1 MQGMR
6 HESETETQ
14 TGCSDWSDTSIETRC
29 IRAGQDPDPRTG
41 SMIVP
46 LYQTSTFKWPEVGTS
61 TGYEYSRSGNPT
73 RQALEQ
79 SIASLE
85 QAAWGLA
92 FASGTAAMREVAML
106 LDPGDH
112 ILMARD
118 AYGGTFRL
126 FDAHTRRHGID
137 VSMVNLTDLDQVRTG
152 LQPNTKLLWL
162 ETPTNPIMA
171 VADIAAVAEIAHAAG
186 VWLAVDNTFATPY
199 LQQPLALGADLV
211 VHSATKFLAGHS
223 DVVIGAIVGND
234 QGLYERLKNQ
244 QNDCGAVPGPFDC
257 WLTLRGIKTLPVRM
271 DRHGD
276 NAMAVAHY
284 LNTHPAV
291 AEVYYPGL
299 PGSPGHDIAA
309 RQMRNFGGMVSLRLH
324 TRQAAITVCNST
336 RIIQLAES
344 LGGVESLI
352 EHPDSM
358 THLAV
363 SGTEF
368 AIDGGVIRLSIGIEH
383 IDDLIAD
390 LGQALERA
398 L

>member
-1 MQGMR
+1 M
-6 HESETETQ
+6 SSD
-14 TGCSDWSDTSIETRC
+14 TGDKTFFTGADWSDTSIETRC

-61 TGYEYSRSGNPT
+61 TGYEYSRTSNPT
-73 RQALEQ
+73 RTAVEE

-85 QAAWGLA
+85 EGAWGLA
-92 FASGTAAMREVAML
+92 FSTGTAAMREVAML
-106 LDPGDH
+106 LNPGEH

-137 VSMVNLTDLDQVRTG
+137 VSMVDLTDSDAIRNGIQA
-152 LQPNTKLLWL
+152 NTKVVWL

-171 VADIAAVAEIAHAAG
+171 VADIAEVAEIAHGANAML
-186 VWLAVDNTFATPY
+186 VVDNTFATPY
-199 LQQPLALGADLV
+199 LQQPLKLGADLV
-211 VHSATKFLAGHS
+211 VHSATKFLSGHS
-223 DVVIGAIVGND
+223 DVVIGAIVGNNAE
-234 QGLYERLKNQ
+234 LYEQLKGQ

-271 DRHGD
+271 DRHGS
-276 NAMAVAHY
+276 NAMAIAEFLDQHPKVAD
-284 LNTHPAV
+284 
-291 AEVYYPGL
+291 VYYPGL
-299 PGSPGHDIAA
+299 PSDPGHERAA
-309 RQMRNFGGMVSLRLH
+309 RQMRNFGGMVSIRMH
-324 TRQAAITVCNST
+324 TREAAVAVCNNT
-336 RIIQLAES
+336 RIFQLAES

-368 AIDGGVIRLSIGIEH
+368 AIDGGVIRMSVGIEQ
-383 IDDLIAD
+383 IDDLLAD
-390 LGQALERA
+390 LANALEHA

>member
-1 MQGMR
+1 M
-6 HESETETQ
+6 SND
-14 TGCSDWSDTSIETRC
+14 TGDKSFFTGADWSDTSIETRC
-29 IRAGQDPDPRTG
+29 IRAGQDPDERTG

-46 LYQTSTFKWPEVGTS
+46 LYQTSTFKWPEVGRS
-61 TGYEYSRSGNPT
+61 TGYEYSRTANPT
-73 RQALEQ
+73 RTAFEESL
-79 SIASLE
+79 ASLE
-85 QAAWGLA
+85 EAAWGLA
-92 FASGTAAMREVAML
+92 FSTGTAAMREVAML

-126 FDAHTRRHGID
+126 FDMHTRRHGID
-137 VSMVNLTDLDQVRTG
+137 VSMVDLTDSDAVRAG
-152 LQPNTKLLWL
+152 VQENTRIVWL

-171 VADIAAVAEIAHAAG
+171 VADIAETAEIAHAAG
-186 VWLAVDNTFATPY
+186 ALLVVDNTFATPY
-199 LQQPLALGADLV
+199 LQQPLKLGADLV

-223 DVVIGAIVGND
+223 DVVIGAVVGND
-234 QGLYERLKNQ
+234 ATLYEKLKGQ

-271 DRHGD
+271 DRHGS
-276 NAMAVAHY
+276 NAMAVAEF
-284 LNTHPAV
+284 LDQHPKV

-299 PGSPGHDIAA
+299 PADPGHERAS
-309 RQMRNFGGMVSLRLH
+309 RQMRNFGGMVSFRMH
-324 TRQAAITVCNST
+324 TREAASAVCNST
-336 RIIQLAES
+336 RIFQLAES

-363 SGTEF
+363 TGTEF
-368 AIDGGVIRLSIGIEH
+368 AIDGGVIRMSVGIEQ

-390 LGQALERA
+390 LTAALEKA

>member
-1 MQGMR
+1 M
-6 HESETETQ
+6 SND
-14 TGCSDWSDTSIETRC
+14 TGERTFFTGKDWSDTSIETRC
-29 IRAGQDPDPRTG
+29 IRAGQDPDEQTG

-46 LYQTSTFKWPEVGTS
+46 LYQTSTFRWPEVGAS
-61 TGYEYSRSGNPT
+61 TGYEYSRTSNPT
-73 RQALEQ
+73 RTAFEESL
-79 SIASLE
+79 ASLE
-85 QAAWGLA
+85 EAAWGLA
-92 FASGTAAMREVAML
+92 FSTGTAAMREVAML
-106 LDPGDH
+106 LDPGQH

-137 VSMVNLTDLDQVRTG
+137 VSMVDLTDSDAIRNGIQE
-152 LQPNTKLLWL
+152 NTKIVWL

-171 VADIAAVAEIAHAAG
+171 VADIAEVAEIAHAAG
-186 VWLAVDNTFATPY
+186 AMLVVDNTFATPY
-199 LQQPLALGADLV
+199 LQLPLKLGADLV

-234 QGLYERLKNQ
+234 PTLYEKLKGQ

-271 DRHGD
+271 DRHGS
-276 NAMAVAHY
+276 NAQAVAEF
-284 LNTHPAV
+284 LDQHPKV

-299 PGSPGHDIAA
+299 PADAGHERAK
-309 RQMRNFGGMVSLRLH
+309 RQMRNFGGMVSFKMH
-324 TRQAAITVCNST
+324 TREAAVAVCNNT
-336 RIIQLAES
+336 RIFQLAES

-368 AIDGGVIRLSIGIEH
+368 AIDGGVIRMSVGIEQ
-383 IDDLIAD
+383 IADLIAD
-390 LGQALERA
+390 LEKALENA
-398 L
+398 

>member
-1 MQGMR
+1 MR
-6 HESETETQ
+6 HESEIETPA
-14 TGCSDWSDTSIETRC
+14 GSSDWSDTSIETRC
-29 IRAGQDPDPRTG
+29 IRAGQDPDPSTG

-46 LYQTSTFKWPEVGTS
+46 LYQTSTFRWPEVGTS

-73 RQALEQ
+73 REALEQ

-137 VSMVNLTDLDQVRTG
+137 VSMVNLTDLDEVRTG
-152 LQPNTKLLWL
+152 LRSNTKLLWL

-223 DVVIGAIVGND
+223 DVVIGAIVGHNAH
-234 QGLYERLKNQ
+234 LYERLKGQ

-276 NAMAVAHY
+276 NAMAVAQF
-284 LNTHPAV
+284 LITHPAV

-299 PGSPGHDIAA
+299 PGNPGHDIAA
-309 RQMRNFGGMVSLRLH
+309 RQMRNFGGMVSLRMH
-324 TRQAAITVCNST
+324 TREAAITVCNST

-390 LGQALERA
+390 LAQALRQA

>member
-1 MQGMR
+1 MQDMR
-6 HESETETQ
+6 HESEIQ
-14 TGCSDWSDTSIETRC
+14 MPAGSSDWSDTSIETRC

-46 LYQTSTFKWPEVGTS
+46 LYQTSTFRWPEVGTS

-73 RQALEQ
+73 REALEQ

-137 VSMVNLTDLDQVRTG
+137 VSMVNLTDLDEVRTG
-152 LQPNTKLLWL
+152 LRSNTKLLWL

-223 DVVIGAIVGND
+223 DVVIGAIVGHNAH
-234 QGLYERLKNQ
+234 LYERLKGQ

-271 DRHGD
+271 DRHGG
-276 NAMAVAHY
+276 NAMAVAHF
-284 LNTHPAV
+284 LTTHPAV

-299 PGSPGHDIAA
+299 PGNPGHDIAA
-309 RQMRNFGGMVSLRLH
+309 RQMRNFGGMVSLRMH
-324 TRQAAITVCNST
+324 TREAAITVCNST

-344 LGGVESLI
+344 LGGVESLV

-383 IDDLIAD
+383 VDDLIAD
-390 LGQALERA
+390 LAQALERA

>member
-1 MQGMR
+1 MIND
-6 HESETETQ
+6 
-14 TGCSDWSDTSIETRC
+14 TGDTTFFTGADWSDTSIETQC

-46 LYQTSTFKWPEVGTS
+46 MYQTSTFKWPEVGAS
-61 TGYEYSRSGNPT
+61 TGYEYSRTSNPT
-73 RQALEQ
+73 RTAFEQ

-85 QAAWGLA
+85 QAGWGLA

-106 LDPGDH
+106 LDPGQH

-137 VSMVNLTDLDQVRTG
+137 VSMVDLTDTDEIRAG
-152 LQPNTKLLWL
+152 IQPNTKIVWL

-171 VADIAAVAEIAHAAG
+171 VADIAEAAEIAHDAG
-186 VWLAVDNTFATPY
+186 AMLVVDNTFATPY
-199 LQQPLALGADLV
+199 LQQPLQFGADLV
-211 VHSATKFLAGHS
+211 VHSATKFLSGHS

-234 QGLYERLKNQ
+234 FELYELLKGQ

-271 DRHGD
+271 DRHGT
-276 NAMAVAHY
+276 NAMAMAEF
-284 LNTHPAV
+284 LNQHPKV

-299 PGSPGHDIAA
+299 PDDPGHERAA
-309 RQMRNFGGMVSLRLH
+309 RQMRNFGGMVSIRMH
-324 TRQAAITVCNST
+324 TREAAVTVCNNT
-336 RIIQLAES
+336 RIFQLAES

-368 AIDGGVIRLSIGIEH
+368 AIDGGVIRLSVGIEQ
-383 IDDLIAD
+383 IDDLIGD
-390 LGQALERA
+390 ISSALEHVI
-398 L
+398 

>member
-1 MQGMR
+1 M
-6 HESETETQ
+6 TND
-14 TGCSDWSDTSIETRC
+14 TGENTFFTGADFSDTSIETRC
-29 IRAGQDPDPRTG
+29 IRSGQDPRKESG

-46 LYQTSTFKWPEVGTS
+46 LYQTSTFKWPEVGAS
-61 TGYEYSRSGNPT
+61 TGYEYSRTGNPT
-73 RQALEQ
+73 RTALQESLAALEE
-79 SIASLE
+79 AR
-85 QAAWGLA
+85 WGLA

-106 LDPGDH
+106 LNPGDH
-112 ILMARD
+112 ILMAKD

-126 FDAHTRRHGID
+126 FDAQTRRHGID
-137 VSMVNLTDLDQVRTG
+137 VSMVDLTDADEIRSG
-152 LQPNTKLLWL
+152 LKPNTKVVWL

-171 VADIAAVAEIAHAAG
+171 VADIAEVAEIAHDAG
-186 VWLAVDNTFATPY
+186 AWLVVDNTFATPY
-199 LQQPLALGADLV
+199 IQQPLKFGADLV
-211 VHSATKFLAGHS
+211 VHSATKFLSGHS

-234 QGLYERLKNQ
+234 PDLYQRLKDQ

-276 NAMAVAHY
+276 NAMAMATF
-284 LNTHPAV
+284 LDQHPKV

-299 PGSPGHDIAA
+299 PNNPGHERAA
-309 RQMRNFGGMVSLRLH
+309 RQMRNFGGMVSIRMH
-324 TRQAAITVCNST
+324 TREAAVAVCNNT
-336 RIIQLAES
+336 RIFQLAES

-363 SGTEF
+363 AGTEY
-368 AIDGGVIRLSIGIEH
+368 AIDGGVIRMSVGIEH

-390 LGQALERA
+390 ISNALEHA
-398 L
+398 P

>member
-1 MQGMR
+1 M
-6 HESETETQ
+6 SND
-14 TGCSDWSDTSIETRC
+14 TGENVFFTGADYSDTSIETRC
-29 IRAGQDPDPRTG
+29 IRSGQDPRKESG

-46 LYQTSTFKWPEVGTS
+46 LYQTSTFKWPEVGSS

-73 RQALEQ
+73 RTALQESMAALEE
-79 SIASLE
+79 AK
-85 QAAWGLA
+85 WGLA

-112 ILMARD
+112 ILMAKD

-126 FDAHTRRHGID
+126 FDAQTRRHGID
-137 VSMVNLTDLDQVRTG
+137 VSMVDLTDSDEIRAG
-152 LQPNTKLLWL
+152 LKTTTKVVWL
-162 ETPTNPIMA
+162 ETPTNPVMA
-171 VADIAAVAEIAHAAG
+171 VADIAEVAEIAHAVGA
-186 VWLAVDNTFATPY
+186 WLVVDNTFATPY
-199 LQQPLALGADLV
+199 LQQPLKFGADLV
-211 VHSATKFLAGHS
+211 VHSATKFLSGHS

-234 QGLYERLKNQ
+234 ADLYQRLKDQ

-271 DRHGD
+271 DRHGE
-276 NAMAVAHY
+276 NAMAIATF
-284 LNTHPAV
+284 LDDHPKV

-299 PGSPGHDIAA
+299 PDDPGHERAK
-309 RQMRNFGGMVSLRLH
+309 RQMRNFGGMVSIRMH
-324 TRQAAITVCNST
+324 TREAAIAVCNNT
-336 RIIQLAES
+336 RIFQLAES

-363 SGTEF
+363 AGTEY
-368 AIDGGVIRLSIGIEH
+368 AIDGGVIRISVGIEH

-390 LGQALERA
+390 ISNALEYVP
-398 L
+398 

>member
-1 MQGMR
+1 M
-6 HESETETQ
+6 TDDTAVPTFF
-14 TGCSDWSDTSIETRC
+14 TGEDWSDTGIETRC

-46 LYQTSTFKWPEVGTS
+46 LYQTSTFRWPEVGTS

-73 RQALEQ
+73 RQALQE

-85 QAAWGLA
+85 GAAWGLA
-92 FASGTAAMREVAML
+92 FSTGTAAMREVAMML
-106 LDPGDH
+106 NPGDH

-137 VSMVNLTDLDQVRTG
+137 VSMVDLTNPDAIRSG
-152 LQPNTKLLWL
+152 IQPNTKIVWL

-171 VADIAAVAEIAHAAG
+171 VADIAEAADIAHSAG
-186 VWLAVDNTFATPY
+186 ALLVVDNTFATPY
-199 LQQPLALGADLV
+199 LQQPLKLGADLV

-223 DVVIGAIVGND
+223 DVVIGAVVGND
-234 QGLYERLKNQ
+234 PALFEQLKGQ

-271 DRHGD
+271 DRHGA
-276 NAMAVAHY
+276 NAMAVAEY
-284 LNTHPAV
+284 LDQQPAV

-299 PGSPGHDIAA
+299 PGDPGHERAA
-309 RQMRNFGGMVSLRLH
+309 RQMRNFGGMVSFRMH
-324 TRQAAITVCNST
+324 TREAAIAVCNAT
-336 RIIQLAES
+336 RIFQLAES

-363 SGTEF
+363 AGTEF
-368 AIDGGVIRLSIGIEH
+368 AIDGGVIRMSVGIEL
-383 IDDLIAD
+383 IDDLLAD
-390 LGQALERA
+390 LAQALERVP
-398 L
+398 

>member
-1 MQGMR
+1 MGNDNEVLKR
-6 HESETETQ
+6 TGSE
-14 TGCSDWSDTSIETRC
+14 DWSDTGIETRC

-46 LYQTSTFKWPEVGTS
+46 LYQTSTFRWPEVAGS

-73 RQALEQ
+73 RDALEQ

-85 QAAWGLA
+85 GAAWGLA
-92 FASGTAAMREVAML
+92 FASGTAAMREVAMML
-106 LDPGDH
+106 NPGDH

-137 VSMVNLTDLDQVRTG
+137 VTMVDLTDLDQVRAG
-152 LQPNTKLLWL
+152 LQDNTKVLWL

-186 VWLAVDNTFATPY
+186 VLLAVDNTFATPY
-199 LQQPLALGADLV
+199 LQQPLAVGADLV

-223 DVVIGAIVGND
+223 DVVIGAVVGNNA
-234 QGLYERLKNQ
+234 GLFEQLKSQ

-271 DRHGD
+271 DRHGE
-276 NAMAVAHY
+276 NAMAVAKF
-284 LNTHPAV
+284 LADHPAV

-299 PGSPGHDIAA
+299 PGSPGHEIAA
-309 RQMRNFGGMVSLRLH
+309 RQMRNFGGMVSFRMH
-324 TRQAAITVCNST
+324 SREAAIATCNGT
-336 RIIQLAES
+336 RIFQLAES

-363 SGTEF
+363 SGTEY
-368 AIDGGVIRLSIGIEH
+368 AIDGGVIRLSVGIEN
-383 IDDLIAD
+383 IDDLLAD
-390 LGQALERA
+390 LGQALEQTG
-398 L
+398 

>member
-1 MQGMR
+1 M
-6 HESETETQ
+6 SND
-14 TGCSDWSDTSIETRC
+14 TGDKTFFTGKDWSDTSIETRC
-29 IRAGQDPDPRTG
+29 IRAGQDPDEQTG

-46 LYQTSTFKWPEVGTS
+46 LYQTSTFRWPEVGAS
-61 TGYEYSRSGNPT
+61 TGYEYSRTSNPT
-73 RQALEQ
+73 RTAFEESL
-79 SIASLE
+79 ASLE
-85 QAAWGLA
+85 EAAWGLA
-92 FASGTAAMREVAML
+92 FSTGTAAMREVAML
-106 LDPGDH
+106 LDPGQH

-137 VSMVNLTDLDQVRTG
+137 VSMVDLTDSEAIRNGIQE
-152 LQPNTKLLWL
+152 NTKIVWL

-171 VADIAAVAEIAHAAG
+171 VADIAEVAEIAHAAG
-186 VWLAVDNTFATPY
+186 AMLVVDNTFATPY
-199 LQQPLALGADLV
+199 LQLPLKLGADLV

-234 QGLYERLKNQ
+234 PTLYEKLKGQ

-271 DRHGD
+271 DRHGS
-276 NAMAVAHY
+276 NAQAVAEF
-284 LNTHPAV
+284 LDQHPKV

-299 PGSPGHDIAA
+299 PADAGHERAK
-309 RQMRNFGGMVSLRLH
+309 RQMRNFGGMVSFKMH
-324 TRQAAITVCNST
+324 TREAAVAVCNNT
-336 RIIQLAES
+336 RIFQLAES

-363 SGTEF
+363 SGTQF
-368 AIDGGVIRLSIGIEH
+368 AIDGGVIRLSVGIEN
-383 IDDLIAD
+383 IDDLLAD
-390 LGQALERA
+390 LGQALENA
-398 L
+398 G

>member
-1 MQGMR
+1 MTIDAGDN
-6 HESETETQ
+6 TFF
-14 TGCSDWSDTSIETRC
+14 TGADYSDTSIETRC
-29 IRAGQDPDPRTG
+29 IRAGQDPRVQTG

-46 LYQTSTFKWPEVGTS
+46 LYQTSTFKWPEVGAS
-61 TGYEYSRSGNPT
+61 TGYEYSRTGNPT
-73 RQALEQ
+73 RTALQE

-85 QAAWGLA
+85 EAQWGLA

-106 LDPGDH
+106 LDPGEH

-126 FDAHTRRHGID
+126 FDAQTRRHGID
-137 VSMVNLTDLDQVRTG
+137 VSMVDLTKSDSIRDG
-152 LQPNTKLLWL
+152 LQPNTRVVWL

-171 VADIAAVAEIAHAAG
+171 VADIAEVAEIAHEAG
-186 VWLAVDNTFATPY
+186 ALLVVDNTFATPY
-199 LQQPLALGADLV
+199 LQQPLQYGADLV

-223 DVVIGAIVGND
+223 DVIIGAIVGND
-234 QGLYERLKNQ
+234 FDLYQRLKDQ
-244 QNDCGAVPGPFDC
+244 QNDCGAVPGPMDC

-271 DRHGD
+271 DRHGE
-276 NAMAVAHY
+276 NAMAMAEF
-284 LNTHPAV
+284 LAQHPKV

-299 PGSPGHDIAA
+299 PDDPGHERAA
-309 RQMRNFGGMVSLRLH
+309 RQMRNFGGMVSLRMH
-324 TRQAAITVCNST
+324 TREAAIAVCNNT
-336 RIIQLAES
+336 RIFQLAES

-368 AIDGGVIRLSIGIEH
+368 AIDGGVIRMSVGIEH

-390 LGQALERA
+390 MASALEHVE
-398 L
+398 

>member
-1 MQGMR
+1 MADGTEATR
-6 HESETETQ
+6 RGGSE
-14 TGCSDWSDTSIETRC
+14 DWSDTSIETRC
-29 IRAGQDPDPRTG
+29 IRAGQDPDSRTG

-46 LYQTSTFKWPEVGTS
+46 LYQTSTFRWPEVGAS
-61 TGYEYSRSGNPT
+61 TGYEYSRTSNPT
-73 RQALEQ
+73 RDAFEQ

-85 QAAWGLA
+85 GAAWGLA

-126 FDAHTRRHGID
+126 FDAQTRRHGID
-137 VSMVNLTDLDQVRTG
+137 VTMVDLTDLGQVRSG
-152 LQPNTKLLWL
+152 LQANTKLLWL

-171 VADIAAVAEIAHAAG
+171 VADIAAVAGIAHSAG
-186 VWLAVDNTFATPY
+186 VMLAVDNTFATPY
-199 LQQPLALGADLV
+199 LQQPLSLSADLV

-234 QGLYERLKNQ
+234 ADLYERLKAQ

-271 DRHGD
+271 DRHGS
-276 NAMAVAHY
+276 NAMAVAR
-284 LNTHPAV
+284 LLADHPAV

-299 PGSPGHDIAA
+299 PGNPGHDIAA
-309 RQMRNFGGMVSLRLH
+309 RQMRNFGGMVSLRMH
-324 TRQAAITVCNST
+324 TRDAAISVCNTT
-336 RIIQLAES
+336 RIFQLAES
-344 LGGVESLI
+344 LGGVESLV

-363 SGTEF
+363 SGTQY
-368 AIDGGVIRLSIGIEH
+368 AIDGGVIRISVGIEN
-383 IDDLIAD
+383 IEDLLAD
-390 LGQALERA
+390 LDQALGQAT
-398 L
+398 

>member
-1 MQGMR
+1 MAE
-6 HESETETQ
+6 ESEMTRR
-14 TGCSDWSDTSIETRC
+14 TGDEDWSDTSIETRC

-46 LYQTSTFKWPEVGTS
+46 LYQTSTFRWPEVGNS

-73 RQALEQ
+73 REAFEQ
-79 SIASLE
+79 CIASLE
-85 QAAWGLA
+85 KAAWGLA

-106 LDPGDH
+106 LNPGDH

-137 VSMVNLTDLDQVRTG
+137 VSMVDLTDLDQVRAG

-171 VADIAAVAEIAHAAG
+171 VADIAAIADVAHDAG
-186 VWLAVDNTFATPY
+186 VLLAVDNTFATPY

-234 QGLYERLKNQ
+234 AGLHERLEGQ

-257 WLTLRGIKTLPVRM
+257 WLTLRGLKTLPVRM
-271 DRHGD
+271 DRHGT
-276 NAMAVAHY
+276 NAMAVARY
-284 LNTHPAV
+284 LGDHPAV
-291 AEVYYPGL
+291 TEVYCPGL
-299 PGSPGHDIAA
+299 PANPGYEIAA
-309 RQMRNFGGMVSLRLH
+309 RQMRNFGGMVSFRMSS
-324 TRQAAITVCNST
+324 REAAIAVCNHT

-363 SGTEF
+363 SGTEY

-390 LGQALERA
+390 LGQALEHA